1 MIGVVVVVA
10 EKEQGKISLTEHQP
24 CVAAAAAPSHSSCY
38 SLVAVTAAVI
48 VVVIVVVVVFE
59 VVVVVVE
66 TADMDFQTAAVSSV
80 IEHLQTGPVLEPV
93 VELAV

>member
-24 CVAAAAAPSHSSCY
+24 CVAAAAVPSHSSCY
-38 SLVAVTAAVI
+38 SLVAVTAAVA
-48 VVVIVVVVVFE
+48 VVVIVVVIVFE
-59 VVVVVVE
+59 VVVVVE

>member
-38 SLVAVTAAVI
+38 SLVAVTAAVA
-48 VVVIVVVVVFE
+48 VVVIVVVIVFE
-59 VVVVVVE
+59 VVVVVE

-93 VELAV
+93 VESAV